1 MPRIHRDFVADL
13 KARVDLHDVV
23 APYVT
28 LKRAGADFKGLSPF
42 NSEKTPSFVVH
53 PDQGFFKC
61 FSSGESG
68 DAISFIQKVENLDFM
83 EAIEHLATRFH
94 VPIRYEEGS
103 SAEAPQ
109 ARSRKKALLEAQETA
124 AAWFRENFLAKN
136 EDGAYVRNYLEEI
149 RGFSPEIADT
159 FGIGYAPAD
168 AFSLPKFLQ
177 TKGFAE
183 EELDDSGLFF
193 ERRNGKRFFPRF
205 RGRLMIPIRDNQS
218 RVVGFTA
225 RQLPVTPEDDPT
237 REAKYVNSPETPLFH
252 KGRILFNLD
261 KARAN
266 VRNGER
272 FLVVEGQLDAIRCWE
287 QGARTVVAPQ
297 GTALTEDQ
305 ANLLKRYRCG
315 GVDCL
320 LDGDDAGRKAAL
332 RALPLFLQA
341 GLDARFLRLDPGQDP
356 DELLRQRGLAALDD
370 LTANALGPIEFAL
383 SSHLDGIPDPTPV
396 QRNAVLKHVFE
407 LLAATDSLVTRD
419 AYLSQAARLL
429 RINETSAQR
438 EFRIHLRSQTKRPTA
453 PSANNSPPNGAGRL
467 TTAEGDLLSFALHKE
482 EIAGALA
489 GVVEPEWLDLS
500 TPTGSILSKIL
511 AEIRED
517 TWEGLPTLDLLTD
530 SDEERNAA
538 YAALAEPP
546 THEDPGAMAESCLQT
561 VFLRHV
567 KRREESVNERFANL
581 PPDSGDELSRL
592 HEQLLALRNLRKD
605 PPTLSLSNP
614 IATQPSRTHADHH
627 QDRKES
633 RAQNRSQEGD
643 RRQKEGPGR
652 QDEDIQEAC
661 VQDRPQGLR
670 QKSAGRQ
677 DEDVQEACVQEACVQ
692 DRPQGSREEDFL
704 P

>member
-13 KARVDLHDVV
+13 KARVNLHDVV

-28 LKRAGADFKGLSPF
+28 LKRAGSDFKGLSPF

-83 EAIEHLATRFH
+83 EAIEYLANRFQ

-103 SAEAPQ
+103 ATEAPQ
-109 ARSRKKALLEAQETA
+109 ARSKKKALLEIQETA
-124 AAWFRENFLAKN
+124 AAWFRECFLAKD
-136 EDGAYVRNYLEEI
+136 EGGAYIRDYWLEA
-149 RGFSPEIADT
+149 RGFSLEIADT

-168 AFSLPKFLQ
+168 ATSLPKLLQ
-177 TKGFAE
+177 AKGFAE
-183 EELDDSGLFF
+183 EELDQSGLFF
-193 ERRNGKRFFPRF
+193 ERRKSKRFLPRF
-205 RGRLMIPIRDNQS
+205 RGRLMVPIRDNQS

-272 FLVVEGQLDAIRCWE
+272 FLLVEGQLDAIRCWE
-287 QGARTVVAPQ
+287 QGAQAVIAPQ
-297 GTALTEDQ
+297 GTAFTEDQ
-305 ANLLKRYRCG
+305 ANLLKRYGPG

-332 RALPLFLQA
+332 RAIPIFLQA
-341 GLDARFLRLDPGQDP
+341 GLDARFLRLAPGADP
-356 DELLRQRGLAALDD
+356 DDLLRERGLAALDE
-370 LTANALGPIEFAL
+370 LVAQALGPIEFAA
-383 SSHLDGIPDPTPV
+383 SSHLDGIPHPTPV
-396 QRNAVLKHVFE
+396 QRNAVLKHLFE
-407 LLAATDSLVTRD
+407 LIAVTDSLVTKD
-419 AYLSQAARLL
+419 AYLSQASRLL
-429 RINETSAQR
+429 RINEASAQR
-438 EFRIHLRSQTKRPTA
+438 EFQIHLRSQTRRPADATTFE
-453 PSANNSPPNGAGRL
+453 NNLPRNGAGRL
-467 TTAEGDLLSFALHKE
+467 TTAEGDLLSFTLHYD

-489 GVVEPEWLDLS
+489 SAVEPEWLDLS

-517 TWEGLPTLDLLTD
+517 TWEGQATLDLVTD

-538 YAALAEPP
+538 YAALAEAPS
-546 THEDPGAMAESCLQT
+546 HDDPGAMALSCLQT
-561 VFLRHV
+561 VFYRYI
-567 KRREESVNERFANL
+567 KRREESVKERYTNL
-581 PPDSGDELSRL
+581 PPDSGDELTRL
-592 HEQLLALRNLRKD
+592 HEELLSLRDLRKD

-614 IATQPSRTHADHH
+614 IATQPSLTHADHH
-627 QDRKES
+627 QDRQES
-633 RAQNRSQEGD
+633 LQSHDQNRSQEGNS
-643 RRQKEGPGR
+643 REKEGPGSGH
-652 QDEDIQEAC
+652 QSEDENRFEEGGYQEA
-661 VQDRPQGLR
+661 GL
-670 QKSAGRQ
+670 
-677 DEDVQEACVQEACVQ
+677 Q